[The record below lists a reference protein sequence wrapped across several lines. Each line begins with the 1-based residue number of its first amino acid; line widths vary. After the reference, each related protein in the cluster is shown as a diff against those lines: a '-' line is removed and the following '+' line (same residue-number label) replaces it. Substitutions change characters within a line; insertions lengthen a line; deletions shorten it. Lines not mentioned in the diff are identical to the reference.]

1 MKQVVVVGGGAA
13 GMVAAI
19 YAARGGARVTLVEKN
34 EKLGKKL
41 FITGKGRCNVTNN
54 HEMEKHLLSVVSN
67 PKFLY
72 SAYNQFDKDS
82 IQSVLEQMGCHLK
95 VERGERVFPI
105 SDHASDVISAL
116 QRALKQET
124 VEVRLNS
131 EVKDILYRENQVD
144 GVLLSN
150 GKSLKADAVIVAT
163 GGKSYPSTGST
174 GDGYDFAQQA
184 GHTLVEPKPALVP
197 LVTVEEWVPK
207 LMGLSLRNVTLTL
220 SVGKK
225 EYYSELGEM
234 LFTHFGITGP
244 LVLSASS
251 YWQKYRCK
259 GEAVVIID
267 LKPALSVAQLD
278 ARLLRE
284 FEENHNKQFKNSL
297 AGLFPAKLIPVMVE
311 LSGIDPEKKCNSVS
325 REERLRFGDRIKNL
339 KLTIA
344 DTRPFEE
351 AIITQGGV
359 ACKEIQPATMESK
372 LVKGLYFVGE
382 VMDLDAL
389 TGGYNLQIAW
399 STGYLAGTNAAKEE
413 KDE

>member
-220 SVGKK
+220 RVGKK

-339 KLTIA
+339 KLTVA

-372 LVKGLYFVGE
+372 LVKGLYFAGE

>member
-105 SDHASDVISAL
+105 SDRASDVISAL

-220 SVGKK
+220 RVGKK

-339 KLTIA
+339 KLTVA

-372 LVKGLYFVGE
+372 LVKGLYFAGE